1 MTSSRGSTTPS
12 IDLHNLASE
21 RMESLTAARRRR
33 RRRVAEEN
41 RKRAPRAC
49 DRCKARKSKCIES
62 SPGICQRCQASK
74 LSCRFD
80 RDRLSPPQSESPMP
94 AGDASIAVAAGSSQ
108 TGATPQESISIDSHQ
123 TESILWPR
131 FLTRLRE
138 AFSLDPIAGPEEQ
151 DMVNLQANITRP
163 NNPSLTEQARLKK
176 LVDSFPPRSIADFL
190 LQVCI
195 RRGTD
200 VFFYFDQA
208 QLIHEL
214 DQFYASTSCP
224 LRFDPSFICLALTIF
239 ALGSHWTPLERPGSL
254 RIDEHDPGRLFF
266 EKAKALVPD
275 IIERPGL
282 RSIQACLI
290 LGVYLMPLNAIGSSY
305 VYTGMALRKALA
317 FDLHQDSD
325 DQSINAREREVRRR
339 LWWSIYSLERC
350 STIKLNRPRSVA
362 PEIITVPLPTILP
375 EFDNTQK
382 FNNVLLQIAFARLII
397 ILDRVADWESTVTNT
412 SNREDT
418 ESLEDQLRQWKDT
431 LTEGF
436 DLETIPP
443 QDSRYRAVF
452 HIWLNYYYAWIVMG
466 KMSLITVVRMTLR
479 QHLGGDSES
488 SNLDGKAEK
497 LSKSCSKASK
507 KLLQLFEDLNQT
519 GYTTRFS
526 FTDFQGCSIA
536 TIVTLIAGIL
546 DRDPGYERRVR
557 FGLDFLRRM
566 ATGNPNAQ
574 VGVRFV
580 EALRSISNEAWSKLS
595 LSRQPLTNVSDEGLL
610 SSAYNDWAE
619 WLSTQERSQG
629 VHNDEAIA
637 EDATGSDQT
646 AQVQPASEADF
657 WPAGPEQN
665 LNWSARAD
673 AVLEPLV
680 SQLPTQQPL
689 AGENLDQFE
698 MYRLS
703 TIHNDDQTFL
713 MGLTGFDVLDFAGYP
728 PDMAP

>member
-1 MTSSRGSTTPS
+1 MDSTP
-12 IDLHNLASE
+12 
-21 RMESLTAARRRR
+21 AARRRR

-62 SPGICQRCQASK
+62 SPGICQRCEAGQ

-80 RDRLSPPQSESPMP
+80 RLSPRQSQSPMP
-94 AGDASIAVAAGSSQ
+94 AGVATITSVAAPSQ
-108 TGATPQESISIDSHQ
+108 TGATPQENISIESHQ

-138 AFSLDPIAGPEEQ
+138 AFSLDPISGPEEQ
-151 DMVNLQANITRP
+151 DMANLQAVSIASHSVNYPEVDCIQNISRP
-163 NNPSLTEQARLKK
+163 DNPSLADKARLKK
-176 LVDSFPPRSIADFL
+176 IVDSFPPRSIAQFL
-190 LQVCI
+190 VHVCI

-200 VFFYFDQA
+200 AFFYFDQA
-208 QLIHEL
+208 QLIHEIE
-214 DQFYASTSCP
+214 QFYASQTCP

-239 ALGSHWTPLERPGSL
+239 ALGSHWTPLERPGHS

-266 EKAKALVPD
+266 EQAKLLVPD
-275 IIERPGL
+275 IIELPGL

-290 LGVYLMPLNAIGSSY
+290 LGVYLMPQNAVGSSY

-325 DQSINAREREVRRR
+325 DQAMDAREREVRRR

-350 STIKLNRPRSVA
+350 STIKLNRPRSVT
-362 PEIITVPLPTILP
+362 PGIITVPLPTVLP
-375 EFDNTQK
+375 EFDNSQK
-382 FNNVLLQIAFARLII
+382 FNNVLLQIAFARLIS
-397 ILDRVADWESTVTNT
+397 ILDRVADWESAVTNSSSGADT
-412 SNREDT
+412 S
-418 ESLEDQLRQWKDT
+418 SLENQLREWKDS
-431 LTEGF
+431 LPESF

-466 KMSLITVVRMTLR
+466 KMSLITVVRKTLR
-479 QHLGGDSES
+479 CHLGDDSEPC
-488 SNLDGKAEK
+488 NIDEKAGK
-497 LSKSCSKASK
+497 LSRSCAKASK
-507 KLLQLFEDLNQT
+507 KLLQLFEDLDQT

-557 FGLDFLRRM
+557 FGLEFLRRM

-595 LSRQPLTNVSDEGLL
+595 QSRHLSANVGEEGPQ
-610 SSAYNDWAE
+610 SSAYNEWAE
-619 WLSTQERSQG
+619 WLSNQEGSQSAI
-629 VHNDEAIA
+629 NAEAIGDGA
-637 EDATGSDQT
+637 LGPGHTTQAPPGSD
-646 AQVQPASEADF
+646 AEF
-657 WPAGPEQN
+657 WSTGPEDME
-665 LNWSARAD
+665 WSSRND
-673 AVLEPLV
+673 AVLEPLIPR
-680 SQLPTQQPL
+680 LPMPQPPV
-689 AGENLDQFE
+689 GEHLNPFE
-698 MYRLS
+698 TYRLS
-703 TIHNDDQTFL
+703 TTCNDDQPFL